1 MDQEVTRTLGELER
15 KLRELERTLHA
26 MSAGEPPERGAE
38 LPQSSEQPVA
48 AGERPR
54 SEPSNLEPASGPP
67 PASSPGGG
75 SSWIVDETI
84 EHSHSAPA
92 VPNPTPAA
100 GATPE
105 QAGAATPTPAPAA
118 APTPAAGATHTPAT
132 TPTPPSAASAARVPP
147 PAGAPWPPRAPLP
160 PRSAPPAAHV
170 PASAGG
176 PPARAPAGSGRPQ
189 TGRSPQAPGATE
201 LLRFRERL
209 ERAARELTHDY
220 DELLGRL
227 SYAAVPSTG
236 PTISFAR
243 GAPSLD
249 IVDVDGLRDAA
260 VRAFESDPAGTT
272 AYGTAIGYPRLRSWI
287 ADRHGVEPE
296 RVLVTNGSMQAD
308 AFLFEQLVHGG
319 DEVVVE
325 RPTYDRTLLSLR
337 GRGARVHAV
346 QLEPDGIDTDAL
358 AELLSV
364 EGAGARPTLAH
375 IIPNFQNPAGYTLS
389 LEKRTRLLELAAEH
403 SFIVF
408 EDDPYVDLRF
418 SGEPLPTMLSMDPE
432 RVVYASSFSK
442 TVCPGIRVG
451 YLVGPVDLI
460 ASIAK
465 LATNTYISPN
475 MVAQSIVYEFSASG
489 AIERS
494 IETVKAALAERASAL
509 ANALR
514 SELADADF
522 VIPQGGY
529 FMWVTLP
536 EGTDVS
542 ALFDAAAERGVSFV
556 KGSDFMLEGGENTL
570 RLAYS
575 GVTPEQID
583 VGIARLADAY
593 RSL

>member
-1 MDQEVTRTLGELER
+1 M
-15 KLRELERTLHA
+15 
-26 MSAGEPPERGAE
+26 
-38 LPQSSEQPVA
+38 
-48 AGERPR
+48 RP
-54 SEPSNLEPASGPP
+54 S
-67 PASSPGGG
+67 
-75 SSWIVDETI
+75 
-84 EHSHSAPA
+84 SAPKRRL
-92 VPNPTPAA
+92 
-100 GATPE
+100 
-105 QAGAATPTPAPAA
+105 
-118 APTPAAGATHTPAT
+118 
-132 TPTPPSAASAARVPP
+132 PPRASPQRACARRR
-147 PAGAPWPPRAPLP
+147 ARRGRPRAPLP
-160 PRSAPPAAHV
+160 PDSAPPAAHA
-170 PASAGG
+170 PSAAGG
-176 PPARAPAGSGRPQ
+176 PPERVPAEYGRQ
-189 TGRSPQAPGATE
+189 QRGRSPQAPGAAE

-209 ERAARELTHDY
+209 EHAARELTHDY

-227 SYAAVPSTG
+227 SYAAVPSTAG

-272 AYGTAIGYPRLRSWI
+272 AYGTSIGYPRLRSWI

-308 AFLFEQLVHGG
+308 AFLFEQLVKAG
-319 DEVVVE
+319 DEVIVE

-364 EGAGARPTLAH
+364 DGAGARPTLAH

-451 YLVGPVDLI
+451 YLVGPLDLI

-465 LATNTYISPN
+465 IATNTYISPN

-494 IETVKAALAERASAL
+494 IETVKAALGERAQAL

-514 SELADADF
+514 SEFADAEF
-522 VIPQGGY
+522 VVPQGGY

-536 EGTDVS
+536 EGTDVRS
-542 ALFDAAAERGVSFV
+542 LFDAAAERGVSFV
-556 KGSDFMLEGGENTL
+556 KGTDFMLDGGENTL